1 MSDELTE
8 VSANQPAVE
17 QEKEE
22 PVAQKNVSQNPEVAK
37 LHRECAKYRTALNA
51 SNEEKT
57 ALQKDFDEAKNEI
70 ENLTKQK
77 KESEIMYKLE
87 KIGCLKPMLVLS
99 DIPAD
104 CEDIDGFLNVYKNEN
119 RFLFSREKNRHGF
132 AFRGGKASNYTTSQ
146 QMNNYIRSALG
157 R

>member
-1 MSDELTE
+1 MTEELSVSE
-8 VSANQPAVE
+8 VSENQPAVE
-17 QEKEE
+17 NSE
-22 PVAQKNVSQNPEVAK
+22 PAAQKNASQNSEVAK

-51 SNEEKT
+51 SNEEKSM
-57 ALQKDFDEAKNEI
+57 LQKDFDEAKCRI

-77 KESEIMYKLE
+77 NEGEILHKLD
-87 KIGCLKPMLVLS
+87 KIGCLKPNLVLAE
-99 DIPAD
+99 IPAD
-104 CEDIDGFLNVYKNEN
+104 CEDLDKFLKVYKSEN
-119 RFLFSREKNRHGF
+119 PFLFKSEKIRHGF

>member
-1 MSDELTE
+1 MTEELNISE
-8 VSANQPAVE
+8 VSENQPVVE
-17 QEKEE
+17 SEE
-22 PVAQKNVSQNPEVAK
+22 PVAQKNPSQNSEVAK

-57 ALQKDFDEAKNEI
+57 TLQKNLDEAKCQI

-77 KESEIMYKLE
+77 NEGEILHKLE
-87 KIGCLKPMLVLS
+87 KIGCLKPKLVLS
-99 DIPAD
+99 EIPAE
-104 CEDIDGFLNVYKNEN
+104 CEDLDDFLVVYKKEN
-119 RFLFSREKNRHGF
+119 PFLFESEKTRHGF
-132 AFRGGKASNYTTSQ
+132 TFRGGKASNYTTSQ

>member
-8 VSANQPAVE
+8 NSETQPAVE

-22 PVAQKNVSQNPEVAK
+22 PAAQKNVSQNPEVAK

-57 ALQKDFDEAKNEI
+57 ALQKDFDDARNEI
-70 ENLTKQK
+70 QILTQQK
-77 KESEIMYKLE
+77 KESEILYKLE

>member
-1 MSDELTE
+1 MTEELTVSDVSETQPE
-8 VSANQPAVE
+8 V
-17 QEKEE
+17 EKNE
-22 PVAQKNVSQNPEVAK
+22 PVAQKNASQNSEIAK

-57 ALQKDFDEAKNEI
+57 VLQQNFDEAKNQI

-77 KESEIMYKLE
+77 FESEILHKLE
-87 KIGCLKPMLVLS
+87 KIGCLKPTLVLS
-99 DIPAD
+99 EIPAE
-104 CEDIDGFLNVYKNEN
+104 CEDIDDFLKVYKKEN
-119 RFLFSREKNRHGF
+119 SFLFKGEKNRHGF
-132 AFRGGKASNYTTSQ
+132 SFRGGKSSNYTTSQ

>member
-8 VSANQPAVE
+8 NSETQPAVE

-22 PVAQKNVSQNPEVAK
+22 PAAQKNVSQNPEVAK

-77 KESEIMYKLE
+77 KESEILFKLE

>member
-8 VSANQPAVE
+8 NSETQPAVE

-22 PVAQKNVSQNPEVAK
+22 PAAQKNVSQNPEVAK

-77 KESEIMYKLE
+77 KESEILYKLE

-104 CEDIDGFLNVYKNEN
+104 CEDIDGFLEFYKNEN
-119 RFLFSREKNRHGF
+119 RFLFSSEKNRHGF